1 MHPLLY
7 IHGSI
12 QWRHYTENTK
22 QLLCTCCENWTH
34 TEVAILGADQ
44 KERGL
49 LDPVLHKLELS
60 QFVLSVAWFFRYS
73 KWRLVPLRRS
83 DAVTSW
89 DDETTSGKDDT
100 TKTRRNEKLRW
111 VHEEL
116 TRQVKMSIR
125 SPHSHLRYLLY
136 LRLLELQ
143 IMGMDLVSSVF
154 QPFSVAVVWNCLH
167 LLCKE
172 DTCHFSVRSI
182 LRIRKK
188 SGIRYKFCYS
198 RLP

>member
-1 MHPLLY
+1 MHMLRKLDTHRGRDSWCWPKEVRPLGFRPSQTWAFAVCF
-7 IHGSI
+7 IC
-12 QWRHYTENTK
+12 R
-22 QLLCTCCENWTH
+22 
-34 TEVAILGADQ
+34 VVF
-44 KERGL
+44 
-49 LDPVLHKLELS
+49 PVFKMAASTVTTSWHNETS
-60 QFVLSVAWFFRYS
+60 WSA
-73 KWRLVPLRRS
+73 
-83 DAVTSW
+83 AVTSW
-89 DDETTSGKDDT
+89 HDETTSGKDDT
-100 TKTRRNEKLRW
+100 TKTRRNEKLRR